1 MTNNFDYSN
10 ELVQL
15 GKRIRCF
22 REKKGLSQETL
33 GFRAGLHR
41 NYISKLELAQKN
53 PTYTTLI
60 KLSVALEIN
69 INELIPKGENKIEN
83 KNSK

>member
-1 MTNNFDYSN
+1 MTKQNDHID
-10 ELVQL
+10 ELIKL
-15 GKRIRCF
+15 GKRIRYL

-33 GFRAGLHR
+33 GFKARLHR

-60 KLSVALEIN
+60 KLSIALGVNLE
-69 INELIPKGENKIEN
+69 ELIRST
-83 KNSK
+83 KNE